1 MAKIAHITNPC
12 QYLFIVK
19 GRFYVDE
26 IILFVDQSHFSP
38 MKVLAQAILLAG
50 FLFQL
55 YSIDDQAI
63 MVCVVWSYQIRLVQ
77 GLCLAGGS
85 LAAGERLPPDPVT
98 KTPPDAFKAHGFV
111 LPRYFVRSVDSSFFP
126 SGPAR

>member
-1 MAKIAHITNPC
+1 MAKIPHITNPC

-26 IILFVDQSHFSP
+26 VIHFVDQSHFSRV
-38 MKVLAQAILLAG
+38 KVIAQAIPLAG

-63 MVCVVWSYQIRLVQ
+63 MVFVVWSYQIRLVQ
-77 GLCLAGGS
+77 GHCLSGGS
-85 LAAGERLPPDPVT
+85 VFLVKVCHPIQ
-98 KTPPDAFKAHGFV
+98 
-111 LPRYFVRSVDSSFFP
+111 
-126 SGPAR
+126 